1 LTQLQRELSDAAIA
15 VLEVGG
21 YFGYATCSPHLAET
35 SIQVKDIL
43 SSHPELELIDL
54 TKFLPPELHE
64 AIRDGALSLWTHR
77 HETDAMYMA
86 VFRKKDL
93 TSL

>member
-1 LTQLQRELSDAAIA
+1 LQRELSDAAIS

-43 SSHPELELIDL
+43 NNHPELEKIDL
-54 TKFLPPELHE
+54 SQYLPAELSG

-86 VFRKKDL
+86 IFRKKDPA
-93 TSL
+93 SL

>member
-1 LTQLQRELSDAAIA
+1 MIEESESSGDED
-15 VLEVGG
+15 VEEKLENILLNGKEKP
-21 YFGYATCSPHLAET
+21 A

-43 SSHPELELIDL
+43 NSHPELELIDL
-54 TKFLPPELHE
+54 TEYLPAELQG

-86 VFRKKDL
+86 VFRKKDPL
-93 TSL
+93 SL